1 MPDIETLCIE
11 QGENQSDVYLKEIKV
26 KIAVSGKGG
35 VGKTTLAGVMAR
47 VLAEEGNKIL
57 AIDADPDSN
66 LASAI
71 GISQEQLRDVKP
83 LAQMRELIEE
93 RTGATKGT
101 YGSFF
106 KINPRVDDIPDRFSI
121 TRDGIKLIILGTIPQ
136 GGGGCFC
143 PENVLLKSLLTH
155 LLIERNEYLIID
167 MEAGLEHL
175 GRGTTAFMDAL
186 IVVVEPGRR
195 SFQTA
200 RQVKALADDLG
211 IKRTLVVGNKVTGEA
226 DLAMIREHLS
236 ELPFLGY
243 MSFNEKIIEAD
254 KRGISPYDLD
264 PKIRTEVG
272 TIIATFNK
280 EAG

>member
-1 MPDIETLCIE
+1 M
-11 QGENQSDVYLKEIKV
+11 
-26 KIAVSGKGG
+26 KIAISGKGG

-47 VLAEEGNKIL
+47 VLAEKGYRIL

-71 GISQEQLRDVKP
+71 GIAEEKLKDAKP
-83 LAQMRELIEE
+83 LAQMKELIEE
-93 RTGATKGT
+93 RTGAKKGG
-101 YGSFF
+101 YGAYF

-121 TRDGIKLIILGTIPQ
+121 SRDGIKLIILGTIPQ

-143 PENVLLKSLLTH
+143 PENVLLKSLLSH
-155 LLIERNEYLIID
+155 LVIERNEYLIID

-186 IVVVEPGRR
+186 IVVVEPGQR

-200 RQVKALADDLG
+200 RQVKCLADDLG
-211 IKRTLVVGNKVTGEA
+211 IKRTLLVGNKVTGED
-226 DLAMIREHLS
+226 DLAMIREHLP
-236 ELPFLGY
+236 ELPFLGF
-243 MSFNEKIIEAD
+243 MSYNEKIMEAD

-264 PKIRTEVG
+264 EKIRMEV
-272 TIIATFNK
+272 TAIIANFEK
-280 EAG
+280 ETE

>member
-1 MPDIETLCIE
+1 M
-11 QGENQSDVYLKEIKV
+11 KV
-26 KIAVSGKGG
+26 AVSGKGG

-47 VLAEEGNKIL
+47 VLAGKGHKIL

-71 GISQEQLRDVKP
+71 GISQDRLKEIKP
-83 LAQMRELIEE
+83 LAHMKEFIEE
-93 RTGATKGT
+93 RTGAQKGS
-101 YGSFF
+101 YGAYF
-106 KINPRVDDIPDRFSI
+106 KLNPTVDDIPDRFSVSM
-121 TRDGIKLIILGTIPQ
+121 DGIKLIVLGTIPQ

-143 PENVLLKSLLTH
+143 PENVLLKSLLSH

-186 IVVVEPGRR
+186 IVVVEPGQR

-200 RQVKALADDLG
+200 RQVKSLADDLG

-236 ELPFLGY
+236 EFPFLGA
-243 MSFNEKIIEAD
+243 MSYNEKIIEAD
-254 KRGISPYDLD
+254 KRGVSPYDLD
-264 PKIRTEVG
+264 QKIRSEVG
-272 TIIATFNK
+272 DIIARFAK
-280 EAG
+280 ETG

>member
-1 MPDIETLCIE
+1 M
-11 QGENQSDVYLKEIKV
+11 

-47 VLAEEGNKIL
+47 VLGDRGHKVL
-57 AIDADPDSN
+57 TIDADPDAN
-66 LASAI
+66 LGSAI
-71 GISQEQLRDVKP
+71 GIPPEELKNVKP

-93 RTGATKGT
+93 RTGATKGA
-101 YGSFF
+101 YGSYF
-106 KINPRVDDIPDRFSI
+106 KLNPQVEDLPDRFSVS
-121 TRDGIKLIILGTIPQ
+121 RDGVKLMVLGTIPQ

-143 PENVLLKSLLTH
+143 PENVVLKSLLAH
-155 LLIERNEYLIID
+155 VFIEREEYLIVD

-175 GRGTTAFMDAL
+175 GRGTTAYMDAL

-211 IKRTLVVGNKVTGEA
+211 IKRVYVVANKVKDEA
-226 DLAMIREHLS
+226 DLAMIREQ
-236 ELPFLGY
+236 LPEFLLLGAIGY
-243 MSFNEKIIEAD
+243 NEKIIEAD
-254 KRGISPYDLD
+254 KQGVSPYDLD
-264 PKIRTEVG
+264 VRIRTEVER
-272 TIIATFNK
+272 IIATLEK